1 METMNRLFWLYKRG
15 LSRQLL
21 TGFSISLATIGLATL
36 WGNHRLIQSDLQA
49 QVEERAQ
56 SITQALEFSTEGL
69 LDDENA
75 SILRR
80 VVQNYSTLPAVVEIA
95 IVNHEGITLA
105 HSSQDLINRPY
116 KALHPELTQAMEK
129 AANTGVES
137 SHSMEIDGKPV
148 LAEVL
153 PFSSILF
160 GTSGRRGLAIVI
172 VDLKQMQ
179 HKASQTFLTSTLI
192 MLAGSVVILLIMG
205 VLIRRYVLQPLNA
218 LNESVKVSKKT
229 GAFSMPPALP
239 ANEIQFLATTFE
251 AVFQQ
256 LDAYGQLQAEM
267 TQRRQAEKVL
277 RESEV
282 RERAKSQELEKALQ
296 ELKATQ
302 SQLIQSEKM
311 SSLGQ
316 LVAGVAHEINNP
328 VNFIH
333 GNLQHTNRYS
343 QDLLEL
349 LELYQMQYPNSL
361 PVIQDKIE
369 EIDLEFLQE
378 DFPKLL
384 ASMKVGAERIREI
397 VKSLRAFSRLDEAE
411 VKDVDIHEGID
422 STLMILQNRLK
433 ARPKHPAIQVVKHY
447 GDLPKVECYAG
458 QLNQVFMNIL
468 SNAIDALDERDENR
482 SLDEITA
489 HPSVITICTEPV
501 GVDRVAIRIADNGAG
516 MSEKTQQRLFDPFF
530 TTKAVGKGTGL
541 GLSISHQIVTEKHNG
556 SLHCVS
562 VPGEGT
568 EFIVDIPTRQSK
580 PYQQDPQAEL
590 ASVVPG

>member
-1 METMNRLFWLYKRG
+1 MNRLFWLYKRG

-21 TGFSISLATIGLATL
+21 TGFSISIATIGLATL
-36 WGNHRLIQSDLQA
+36 WGNHRLIQSDLQT

-95 IVNHEGITLA
+95 IVNHEGLTLA
-105 HSSQDLINRPY
+105 HSSQDVINRPY
-116 KALHPELTQAMEK
+116 KALHPELTQVMEK

-179 HKASQTFLTSTLI
+179 HNASQTFLTSTLTL
-192 MLAGSVVILLIMG
+192 LAGSVVILLIMG
-205 VLIRRYVLQPLNA
+205 VLIRKYVLQPLNA

-229 GAFSMPPALP
+229 GTFSMPPALP
-239 ANEIQFLATTFE
+239 ANEIKFLATTFE
-251 AVFQQ
+251 TVFQQ
-256 LDAYGQLQAEM
+256 LDAYGQLQIEM

-296 ELKATQ
+296 ELQATQ

-343 QDLLEL
+343 QDLLDL
-349 LELYQMQYPNSL
+349 LQLYQLQYPNS
-361 PVIQDKIE
+361 PAAIQDKME

-384 ASMKVGAERIREI
+384 VSMKVGAERIREI

-433 ARPKHPAIQVVKHY
+433 ARANHPAIQVVKHY
-447 GDLPKVECYAG
+447 SDLPMVECYAG

-489 HPSVITICTEPV
+489 HPSAITICTEPV

-541 GLSISHQIVTEKHNG
+541 GMSISHQIVTEKHGG
-556 SLHCVS
+556 SLRCTS
-562 VPGEGT
+562 VLGEGT
-568 EFIVDIPTRQSK
+568 EFVVDIPTRQSK
-580 PYQQDPQAEL
+580 PLQPDSQDL
-590 ASVVPG
+590 ASLTYG